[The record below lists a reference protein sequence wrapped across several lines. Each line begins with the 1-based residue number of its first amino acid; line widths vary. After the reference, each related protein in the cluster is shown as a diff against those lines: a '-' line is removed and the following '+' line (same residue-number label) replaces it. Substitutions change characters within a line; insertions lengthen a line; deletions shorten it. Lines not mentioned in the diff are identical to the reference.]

1 MKAFALPVASQST
14 VWSTRCVPAHIIRH
28 SSFLFPYL
36 KLFVLRAGTSDSD
49 TGKWLFCVET
59 CLTLFLCQHLTLP
72 SFLSPSF
79 TDDRTCVIFPLVK
92 AFCEKCFKGDE
103 AVLASLSFQYG
114 KLCHGLSGQC
124 HFPFYVFLKYFTI
137 TVMSWI
143 FVPFVWTESFTDE
156 QHLWFLEFYKKLCCL
171 GLQHENGHCESQPY
185 PLELEN
191 KYALVRRNCAYNFP
205 VSFPALHP

>member
-1 MKAFALPVASQST
+1 MHL
-14 VWSTRCVPAHIIRH
+14 H
-28 SSFLFPYL
+28 FLLLHRVLFETHAVYL
-36 KLFVLRAGTSDSD
+36 LISSD
-49 TGKWLFCVET
+49 TAPFYFHILSSLFCV
-59 CLTLFLCQHLTLP
+59 LGHQIQILASGSFVLKHVSHSFSVSISPSLLFFHPLSQMTGLVSYFPWWRHSVKNASKGMRQCWPPCPSSMESFVTGSQVSV
-72 SFLSPSF
+72 SFL
-79 TDDRTCVIFPLVK
+79 
-92 AFCEKCFKGDE
+92 
-103 AVLASLSFQYG
+103 
-114 KLCHGLSGQC
+114 
-124 HFPFYVFLKYFTI
+124 FYVFLKYFRI
-137 TVMSWI
+137 TVMSWN